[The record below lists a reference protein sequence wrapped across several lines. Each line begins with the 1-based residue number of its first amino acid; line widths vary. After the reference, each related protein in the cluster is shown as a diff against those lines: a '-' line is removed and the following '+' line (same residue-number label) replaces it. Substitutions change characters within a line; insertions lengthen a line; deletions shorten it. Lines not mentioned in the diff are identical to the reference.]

1 MSYSDQW
8 TSNRGCQ
15 YASKPNNCQPN
26 SVISTVST
34 WMYQFWLFS
43 YKTAKHWGRG
53 PQNWTAD
60 ILGFQNYHQRG
71 TISLSSP
78 STPGAGVGTPAS
90 QLTPRGDEMA
100 NTNMESDERE
110 PSSLCRWSIH
120 YKSIPYENSPLN
132 PGSPP
137 EDVDVHDEDNWPEWS
152 ASSLSMG
159 FSEKL
164 CDNLQSNAFSNI
176 DRDKLPIAVDQI
188 ATAARRSP
196 KELAIEAIGFAIM
209 GRNADLLADH
219 LDDKVIDL
227 DSSGLYPFHLAISYL
242 DGAKS
247 CCDILECLQNVR
259 PLSLRKLYVN
269 DLGHTILDQL
279 MIAILKG
286 HTSCLPSVVDVH
298 FKKDKRFAGEEV
310 DICGRW
316 DADSDCVRTLLARGV
331 AGIPFEWKHMFCH
344 TSVQTVCH
352 CIGIVFGPDWGPNIN
367 APSGLFVRHCSSC
380 GLKMELL
387 PLQTLVLVGLH
398 LSQSGCKDENLFG
411 ILACLLCMLS
421 NGANPLMKAE
431 ISLQALLSD
440 DAGSGCNHEELDP
453 AEFAERLLFISWPSM
468 GTDELKIGW
477 QVVCQVLKRSQ
488 SEWNADPSRRRS
500 APKDEGYDGDS
511 VPTSESG
518 HDVMSIDF
526 EASIN
531 SSETEMST
539 EEEEESGEKHCCIR
553 CDFGGG
559 HFFGRSKDL
568 ASLWASIQTELLTY
582 RRLQEGDSWISP
594 NFDMKALNESLI
606 HGNKVDIAL
615 VRKEMMKPYCWGGEF
630 PDACL
635 ACPVL
640 EDVAAYYFSNLED
653 WNRSTFLA
661 ADECREEVWFN

>member
-1 MSYSDQW
+1 
-8 TSNRGCQ
+8 
-15 YASKPNNCQPN
+15 
-26 SVISTVST
+26 
-34 WMYQFWLFS
+34 MYQFWLFS

-352 CIGIVFGPDWGPNIN
+352 CIGIIFGPDWGPNIN

-531 SSETEMST
+531 SNETEMST
-539 EEEEESGEKHCCIR
+539 EEEEESGEKHRCIR

-606 HGNKVDIAL
+606 RGNKVDIAL

>member
-1 MSYSDQW
+1 
-8 TSNRGCQ
+8 
-15 YASKPNNCQPN
+15 
-26 SVISTVST
+26 
-34 WMYQFWLFS
+34 MYQFWLFS